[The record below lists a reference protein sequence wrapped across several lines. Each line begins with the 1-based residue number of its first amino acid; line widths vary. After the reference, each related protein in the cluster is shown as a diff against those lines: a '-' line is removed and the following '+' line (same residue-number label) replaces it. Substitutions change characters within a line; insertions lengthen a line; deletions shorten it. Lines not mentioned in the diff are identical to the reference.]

1 MRTTERNAVVN
12 WIGDVAS
19 TRPNLRQ
26 SASWIAL
33 AIVLISTLILVP
45 ALVQPGHWPILMRQA
60 APLGLL
66 ALGQT
71 VLVLGRGI
79 DLSVGGVVGMV
90 SVILAGNLAQ
100 TSGAGA
106 VLVVC
111 LVVGL
116 AVGILNG
123 ALVAWGRLSPLIAT
137 LGTGFVL
144 TGAMLIYTGGSP
156 TGEVPEAIRQV
167 ASGRF
172 LGLTWGTHIW
182 LLSAVVIGIVLKFT
196 WAGRWVRAVGANPEA
211 ARLSTVRIPLVQ
223 LGSHVVSSLCAVLAG
238 LVLAGFVGVGT
249 LGAGEE
255 LMLNSLAATVVGGT
269 VLAGGRGGVSGTVG
283 GVLLLTVLAALLTG
297 VGAGKPGELLMQG
310 LVILA
315 AAFLFRTRRSS

>member
-1 MRTTERNAVVN
+1 MSAIEARPVAWTR
-12 WIGDVAS
+12 DVLS
-19 TRPNLRQ
+19 IRPNLRQ

-33 AIVLISTLILVP
+33 AIVIVATAVLVP
-45 ALVQPGHWPILMRQA
+45 ALVQPGHWPTLMRQA

-71 VLVLGRGI
+71 ILVLGRGI

-90 SVILAGNLAQ
+90 SVILAGDLAR

-106 VLVVC
+106 VLGLC

-116 AVGILNG
+116 VVGIVNG

-144 TGAMLIYTGGSP
+144 TGAMLVYTGGAP
-156 TGEVPEAIRQV
+156 TGEVPAAIRQL
-167 ASGRF
+167 ASGRI

-182 LLSAVVIGIVLKFT
+182 LLTAVVIGLALKFT
-196 WAGRWVRAVGANPEA
+196 WAGRWVSAIGANPDA

-223 LGSHVVSSLCAVLAG
+223 LGSHVLSSLCAVLGG

-249 LGAGEE
+249 LGAGQE
-255 LMLNSLAATVVGGT
+255 LMMNSLAATVVGGT
-269 VLAGGRGGVSGTVG
+269 VLAGGRGGVTGTVG
-283 GVLLLTVLAALLTG
+283 GALLLTVLAALLTG

-310 LVILA
+310 IVILA
-315 AAFLFRTRRSS
+315 AAFLFRTRRAP

>member
-1 MRTTERNAVVN
+1 MTAIESRLEDR
-12 WIGDVAS
+12 GRGVALV
-19 TRPNLRQ
+19 RPNLRQ

-33 AIVLISTLILVP
+33 AVVVLATAALIP
-45 ALVQPGHWPILMRQA
+45 ALVQPGHWPTLLRQA

-90 SVILAGNLAQ
+90 SVVLAGDMAR

-116 AVGILNG
+116 SVGAING
-123 ALVAWGRLSPLIAT
+123 VLVAWGRLSPLIVT

-144 TGAMLIYTGGSP
+144 TGAMLIYTGGAP
-156 TGEVPEAIRQV
+156 TGEVPATIRQL
-167 ASGRF
+167 ASGRI
-172 LGLTWGTHIW
+172 LGLSWGTWIW
-182 LLSAVVIGIVLKFT
+182 VVVAVIIGLALKFT
-196 WAGRWVRAVGANPEA
+196 WAGRWVTAMGANPEA
-211 ARLSTVRIPLVQ
+211 ARLATVRLPWVQ
-223 LGSHVVSSLCAVLAG
+223 FGSHMVSSLTAVLGG

-249 LGAGEE
+249 LGAGQE
-255 LMLNSLAATVVGGT
+255 LMMNSLAATVVGGT
-269 VLAGGRGGVSGTVG
+269 VLAGGRGGVTGTVG
-283 GVLLLTVLAALLTG
+283 GALLLTVLAALLTG

-315 AAFLFRTRRSS
+315 AAFLFRTRRRT